1 MKSKSTAAVLAL
13 IGGIFGLHKFYLGKQ
28 GAGVLYALLT
38 VFSST
43 SFAYPIS
50 TILGVIDAIVLFTMS
65 EEKFN
70 AKYNKHTQQN
80 PLRQR
85 RQGSSRSDTKKDI
98 RRERK
103 RYQYNEK
110 IANKQRDNPFRRS
123 ADQKY
128 KEYDFE
134 GALQDYAKASEI
146 TPADNEMHFNMANIY
161 SMMENT
167 DKSLFHLEQ
176 AIEMGFMDKERIKSA
191 DGLAYLRIQP
201 EYDAFID
208 NGYKITKGGKQ
219 IAPPKGDLLQDD
231 VLLAQLKKLKEL
243 RSKGMLSEKEFTYEK
258 EKLLRR

>member
-1 MKSKSTAAVLAL
+1 MKSKKTAAVLAL
-13 IGGIFGLHKFYLGKQ
+13 IGGIFGLHKFYLGQQ

-70 AKYNKHTQQN
+70 AKYNKHAQAN

-85 RQGSSRSDTKKDI
+85 TTGSRSDNKKDI

-103 RYQYNEK
+103 RYQYNER
-110 IANKQRDNPFRRS
+110 IASKQRDNPFRRS

-146 TPADNEMHFNMANIY
+146 TPADKEMHFNMANIY

-176 AIEMGFMDKERIKSA
+176 AIEMGFKDKERIKSA
-191 DGLAYLRIQP
+191 DGLAFLRIQT
-201 EYDAFID
+201 EYDAFVD
-208 NGYKITKGGKQ
+208 NGYKIAKGAKQ
-219 IAPPKGDLLQDD
+219 IAPPKDDLLQDD